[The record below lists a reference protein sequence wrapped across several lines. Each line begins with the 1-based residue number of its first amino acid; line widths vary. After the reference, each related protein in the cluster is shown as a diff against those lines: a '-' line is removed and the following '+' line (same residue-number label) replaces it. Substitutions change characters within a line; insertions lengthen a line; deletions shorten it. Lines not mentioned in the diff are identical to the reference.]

1 MFNIYISHEAITF
14 LENFTMHRES
24 AKRAIARAQDQQA
37 RMFNKGRKPIP
48 DLKKG
53 DKVLVNP
60 HALEW
65 VESKG
70 EGKKLT
76 Q

>member
-1 MFNIYISHEAITF
+1 MTPEAITF
-14 LENFTMHRES
+14 LDTLEMHRVS
-24 AKRAIARAQDQQA
+24 ARRAIARAQDEQVKS
-37 RMFNKGRKPIP
+37 FNKGRKPVP
-48 DLKKG
+48 DLKQG
-53 DKVLVNP
+53 DRVLVNP